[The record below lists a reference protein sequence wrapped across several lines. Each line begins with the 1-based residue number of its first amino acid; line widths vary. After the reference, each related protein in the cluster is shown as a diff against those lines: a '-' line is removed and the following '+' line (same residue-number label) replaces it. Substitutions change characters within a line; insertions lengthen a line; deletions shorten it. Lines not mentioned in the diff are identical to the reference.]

1 MKLKEFRKAKGVTQV
16 ELGKAIG
23 ATSRTVARWEAEQV
37 DMPFKTAVKIA
48 KFLGVSLDVLAEKL
62 ES

>member
-1 MKLKEFRKAKGVTQV
+1 MKLKELRKSKGVTQV

-48 KFLGVSLDVLAEKL
+48 KFLGVNLDELAEKL

>member
-1 MKLKEFRKAKGVTQV
+1 MRKSKGVTQV

-23 ATSRTVARWEAEQV
+23 ATSRTVARWEAERV

-48 KFLGVSLDVLAEKL
+48 RYLDVNLEELAE
-62 ES
+62 

>member
-1 MKLKEFRKAKGVTQV
+1 MKLKELRKAKGVSQV

-23 ATSRTVARWEAEQV
+23 ATSRAVARWEAEQV

-48 KFLGVSLDVLAEKL
+48 KFLGVSLDELAEKL

>member
-1 MKLKEFRKAKGVTQV
+1 MKLKELRKAKGVTQV

-37 DMPFKTAVKIA
+37 DMPFKTAIKIA
-48 KFLGVSLDVLAEKL
+48 KFLGVSLVELAEKL
-62 ES
+62 

>member
-1 MKLKEFRKAKGVTQV
+1 MKLKELRKAKGVTQV

-37 DMPFKTAVKIA
+37 DMPFKTARY
-48 KFLGVSLDVLAEKL
+48 LDVNLEELAE
-62 ES
+62 

>member
-1 MKLKEFRKAKGVTQV
+1 MKLKELRKAKGVSQV

-37 DMPFKTAVKIA
+37 DMPFKTAVNITRY
-48 KFLGVSLDVLAEKL
+48 LDVNLEELAE
-62 ES
+62 

>member
-1 MKLKEFRKAKGVTQV
+1 MRLRELRKAKGVTQV
-16 ELGKAIG
+16 KLGRAVG

-48 KFLGVSLDVLAEKL
+48 RYLDVNLAEL
-62 ES
+62 AE

>member
-1 MKLKEFRKAKGVTQV
+1 MKLKELRKAKGVTQV

>member
-1 MKLKEFRKAKGVTQV
+1 MKLKELRKAKGVTQV

-48 KFLGVSLDVLAEKL
+48 KFLGVRLDVLAENL

>member
-1 MKLKEFRKAKGVTQV
+1 MKLKELRKAKGVTQV

-48 KFLGVSLDVLAEKL
+48 RYFKISLDDLVEECLD
-62 ES
+62 

>member
-1 MKLKEFRKAKGVTQV
+1 MKLKELRKAKGVSQV

-23 ATSRTVARWEAEQV
+23 ATSRTVARWEVEQV

-48 KFLGVSLDVLAEKL
+48 RYLDVNLEELAE
-62 ES
+62 

>member
-1 MKLKEFRKAKGVTQV
+1 MKLKELRKAKGVSQV

-37 DMPFKTAVKIA
+37 DMPFKTAVKITRY
-48 KFLGVSLDVLAEKL
+48 LDVTLEELAE
-62 ES
+62 

>member
-1 MKLKEFRKAKGVTQV
+1 MKLKELRKSKGVTQI

-23 ATSRTVARWEAEQV
+23 STSRTVARWEAEQV

-48 KFLGVSLDVLAEKL
+48 RYLDVNLEELAE
-62 ES
+62 

>member
-1 MKLKEFRKAKGVTQV
+1 MKLKELRKAKGVTQV

-37 DMPFKTAVKIA
+37 DMPFKTAIKIA
-48 KFLGVSLDVLAEKL
+48 KFLGVSLVELAEKL
-62 ES
+62 EP

>member
-1 MKLKEFRKAKGVTQV
+1 MKLKELRKAKGVTQV
-16 ELGKAIG
+16 ELGKAVG

-48 KFLGVSLDVLAEKL
+48 KYLDVNRN
-62 ES
+62 

>member
-1 MKLKEFRKAKGVTQV
+1 MKLKELRKAKGVTQV

-23 ATSRTVARWEAEQV
+23 ATSRTVARWEAEQI

>member
-1 MKLKEFRKAKGVTQV
+1 MKLKELRRAKGVTQV

-48 KFLGVSLDVLAEKL
+48 RYLDVNLEELAE
-62 ES
+62 